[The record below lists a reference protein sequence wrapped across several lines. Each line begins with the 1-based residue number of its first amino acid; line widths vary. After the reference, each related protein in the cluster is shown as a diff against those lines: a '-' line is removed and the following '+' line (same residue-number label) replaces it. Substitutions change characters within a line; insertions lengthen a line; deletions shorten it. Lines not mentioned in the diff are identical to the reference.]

1 MELDLQRFR
10 VEQLVRDLSVVLFS
24 NVSSKNIEVLYDI
37 GPRIPEKL
45 LGNSQRLQQALINLG
60 GNAVKFTTSG
70 RVVVGLRLK
79 EADAPN
85 ANLVRLEFWMEDS
98 GIGIAPE
105 NLTRIF
111 TDFSQA
117 ESSTRVAVLRC
128 AVNLGLAPGEVSSGP
143 CQRLRPHRTL
153 ICS

>member
-70 RVVVGLRLK
+70 RVVVGLRLT

-85 ANLVRLEFWMEDS
+85 ANLVRLEFWIEDS

-117 ESSTRVAVLRC
+117 ESSTMDGSLALRSE
-128 AVNLGLAPGEVSSGP
+128 LGVGT
-143 CQRLRPHRTL
+143 R
-153 ICS
+153 